1 MRAFKTILPTLL
13 LLGLAAPAQAATF
26 NVNSLSDGN
35 DSNLGDGICAGPGG
49 ACTLRAAVDQASASA
64 GSDDI
69 VLGPGT
75 HSLVGRLNVIGH
87 DVNIRG
93 AGARVTT
100 IDQTAV
106 GEGTVLLSNMTSTV
120 RDLGVTG
127 GSATLVGG
135 GLSVDVSGSQSVL
148 LERVVIAGNEVLRN
162 GGGYAAGG
170 GLYKAGTGSLTV
182 RSSTINGNRV
192 AYVDPTV
199 PGSAFGGGILH
210 DGGPL
215 NLVNVTIEG
224 NEASGLGPG
233 ATSYGGGV
241 SSIGGAT
248 ALSYVTVAR
257 NAATGDD
264 ARGGNLASTSSGHLN
279 VESSIV
285 AYGTADA
292 AGAGCHVS
300 GAAALTSSGRNI
312 DTGSSCAFGAPHLSN
327 TDPLLLPPGNN
338 GGPTPTLL
346 PTATSPAINAAIG
359 CPTPATDQRG
369 VVRPQG
375 AACDIGAVE
384 LISASGGGE
393 PPAGDLV
400 APIVSDFS
408 ISSRRFRTGRATR
421 RTRSLPRATNLVFHL
436 SEAALVDFRFQRR
449 MAGRLGRNGICQ
461 RPARRNR
468 GRRRCVRWVS
478 AGSLADNLLEGTQSL
493 RFNGN
498 VTRAGRGRTLGAGSY
513 RVRIEA
519 TDPAGHS
526 SAPAGGRFRVVR

>member
-1 MRAFKTILPTLL
+1 MRAFKAILPTLL

-35 DSNLGDGICAGPGG
+35 DSSLGDGICAGPGG

-87 DVNIRG
+87 DVNVRG

-100 IDQTAV
+100 IDQTAA
-106 GEGTVLLSNMTSTV
+106 GEGTVLLSNTTATV

-135 GLSVDVSGSQSVL
+135 GLAVDVSGSQSVL
-148 LERVVIAGNEVLRN
+148 LERVVIAGNEVLSN
-162 GGGYAAGG
+162 GGSYAAGG
-170 GLYKAGTGSLTV
+170 GLFKAGTGSLTV
-182 RSSTINGNRV
+182 RSSTISGNRV

-199 PGSAFGGGILH
+199 PGSAFGGGVVH

-248 ALSYVTVAR
+248 ALSHATVAR

-264 ARGGNLASTSSGHLN
+264 GRGGNLASTSSGHLN

-300 GAAALTSSGRNI
+300 GAGALTTSGRNI
-312 DTGSSCAFGAPHLSN
+312 DTGSSCAFGAPHLSA
-327 TDPLLLPPGNN
+327 TDPLLGALADN
-338 GGPTPTLL
+338 GGPTDTML
-346 PTATSPAINAAIG
+346 PAGGSAAIDGAIG
-359 CPTPATDQRG
+359 CATPAEDQRG
-369 VVRPQG
+369 VSRPQG

-384 LISASGGGE
+384 VSVTPPPEPPPGDTVGPVLSGFRISA
-393 PPAGDLV
+393 P
-400 APIVSDFS
+400 
-408 ISSRRFRTGRATR
+408 RFRTSRATR
-421 RTRSLPRATNLVFHL
+421 RTRSLPRATKLIFHL
-436 SEAALVDFRFQRR
+436 SEPSLVDFRFERR
-449 MAGRLGRNGICQ
+449 AAGRRGRSGSCQ
-461 RPARRNR
+461 RPSRANR
-468 GRRRCVRWVS
+468 GRRGCIRWTPT
-478 AGSLADNLLEGTQSL
+478 GSLADNLPEGSQSI

-498 VTRAGRGRTLGAGSY
+498 VTRMGRGTTLGAGSY
-513 RVRIEA
+513 RVRVIA
-519 TDPAGHS
+519 TDPSGNR
-526 SAPAGGRFRVVR
+526 SAPAGGRFRVAD